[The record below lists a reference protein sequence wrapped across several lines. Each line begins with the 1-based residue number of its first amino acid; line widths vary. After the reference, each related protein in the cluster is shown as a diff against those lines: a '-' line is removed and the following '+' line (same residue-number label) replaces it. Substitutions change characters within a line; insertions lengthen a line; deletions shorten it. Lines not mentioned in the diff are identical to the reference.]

1 MLIGLIFLMPLVG
14 TALGAAS
21 GALGGALSDTG
32 IDDDFMKDAAQA
44 LIPGSAGLFLLI
56 RKMTTDKVLADLEGV
71 GGTVLRT
78 SFDHTNEQALRDALA
93 GHAATEQTA
102 QPAPR
107 AAGRGG
113 SSTPNGKGA
122 GVAPFPLRHG
132 RALPYDDR
140 SSGQRA
146 RRLACLLS
154 SAAAPPDRASA
165 WTRLI
170 PIAATRSLRLP
181 SRRPTPIIRQQP
193 LRFCVALRIAM

>member
-1 MLIGLIFLMPLVG
+1 VVSDLVFIAFPNEQKAEEVREKLLALQKEYLIELGDAVIVKDDKGRVKLNQMMNLTAAGALSGAFWGMLIGLIFLMPLVG

-32 IDDDFMKDAAQA
+32 INDDFMKDAAQA

-102 QPAPR
+102 QPAP
-107 AAGRGG
+107 
-113 SSTPNGKGA
+113 
-122 GVAPFPLRHG
+122 
-132 RALPYDDR
+132 
-140 SSGQRA
+140 
-146 RRLACLLS
+146 
-154 SAAAPPDRASA
+154 
-165 WTRLI
+165 
-170 PIAATRSLRLP
+170 
-181 SRRPTPIIRQQP
+181 
-193 LRFCVALRIAM
+193 